1 MAYLPEHLPIDYGG
15 PVDRTFE
22 PFPASA
28 LQGSIINRFV
38 ATAQRYSSHIAI
50 SDCSRQLTYGE
61 LADLVDRIAAATLA
75 ATTGRP
81 GPVAILFSSE
91 VNFPAAMLGAL
102 ASGRGFVPLDADNPD
117 QRNRLIASRSGATAV
132 ISAGALAE
140 RVRALFPQDLPV
152 VDVNSLREVH
162 GEKPTVPPNA
172 DDLAFIVY
180 TSGSTGAPKGAYH
193 SHRNLLHDVL
203 QQTNTLHLNHED
215 RVALVY
221 SPTVVGAIR
230 EIMLTLLNGATLH
243 VLPPRVLQPD
253 GLLRAIQGRGITILR
268 LVPVLLRHIAEV
280 LRPDQQLDSVRI
292 LGLGS
297 QRVDWSD
304 YDVFR
309 RCCPPEA
316 FLIVGIG
323 ATECGGNFCHWFVDE
338 RLRTAG
344 GRLPI
349 GRILPDASV
358 TIADDDGRPVAQG
371 ETGEFVVA
379 SRYVALGYWRDPD
392 LTVRSFRVDPA
403 DSGIRI
409 FRTGDAGRMR
419 PDGLLEFVGRY
430 DQQIKLRGHRIELGE
445 IEFALAGCAG
455 VEDAAVAVRR
465 NATGLPQ
472 SLAAYVE
479 PGTDVINLQPRD
491 LRAKL
496 SKRLPRYMI
505 PATIVVSERLPR
517 LPNLKIDRTRLAQ
530 IDAERLTQMIV
541 PVDDPLIAELIRIFE
556 SILGDVGATP
566 EDNVSSLGGDSL
578 QAVQIAAELQYRFGV
593 ALPIDIF
600 ETAQTIRELARWIAS
615 RKSFAD
621 ATNCLT
627 VRTGAAEN

>member
-215 RVALVY
+215 RVRVGVFAHGCRRDPRNHADPLEWGDAARTSAARASAGRSVTGHPRPRNHDFTISARAA
-221 SPTVVGAIR
+221 SPHRG
-230 EIMLTLLNGATLH
+230 GATPGPTTRQRSH
-243 VLPPRVLQPD
+243 SGARV
-253 GLLRAIQGRGITILR
+253 ATCR
-268 LVPVLLRHIAEV
+268 L
-280 LRPDQQLDSVRI
+280 
-292 LGLGS
+292 
-297 QRVDWSD
+297 
-304 YDVFR
+304 
-309 RCCPPEA
+309 
-316 FLIVGIG
+316 
-323 ATECGGNFCHWFVDE
+323 E
-338 RLRTAG
+338 RLRRVPTLLST
-344 GRLPI
+344 RS
-349 GRILPDASV
+349 LPDCRHRRDRVWWKFLSLVCRRTTANGRWA
-358 TIADDDGRPVAQG
+358 TADRANIARCK
-371 ETGEFVVA
+371 
-379 SRYVALGYWRDPD
+379 RD
-392 LTVRSFRVDPA
+392 
-403 DSGIRI
+403 
-409 FRTGDAGRMR
+409 
-419 PDGLLEFVGRY
+419 
-430 DQQIKLRGHRIELGE
+430 
-445 IEFALAGCAG
+445 
-455 VEDAAVAVRR
+455 
-465 NATGLPQ
+465 
-472 SLAAYVE
+472 
-479 PGTDVINLQPRD
+479 
-491 LRAKL
+491 
-496 SKRLPRYMI
+496 
-505 PATIVVSERLPR
+505 
-517 LPNLKIDRTRLAQ
+517 
-530 IDAERLTQMIV
+530 
-541 PVDDPLIAELIRIFE
+541 
-556 SILGDVGATP
+556 
-566 EDNVSSLGGDSL
+566 
-578 QAVQIAAELQYRFGV
+578 
-593 ALPIDIF
+593 
-600 ETAQTIRELARWIAS
+600 
-615 RKSFAD
+615 
-621 ATNCLT
+621 NC
-627 VRTGAAEN
+627 R